1 MKQFAVTQRNG
12 EWTVFDGDEVLQ
24 SGLSRSAAL
33 QMAEKLAFDAEE
45 QGEDVKLVI
54 QDYTGE
60 MRTRQSGGA

>member
-12 EWTVFDGDEVLQ
+12 EWTVFDGGEVLQ

-54 QDYTGE
+54 QDYIGE
-60 MRTRQSGGA
+60 IHTRQSGGA